1 MSREYALFLGCTIP
15 NRLPHLEVATRLT
28 LKSLDVNAKDLP
40 GFACCPDP
48 VGFSALDR
56 FTWIVLASRNLAV
69 AEEQGLD
76 ILTLCSGCFESLKTA
91 NYVLKHNGEYKHK
104 VNEALA
110 KVGKEYKGSVEVRHL
125 LQVLYEDVGP
135 KKIESTVKKPLTGIK
150 VAVHYG
156 CHVLRPSEVVQ
167 VDDPFNPTSFEG
179 IVKATGATP
188 VDYER
193 RFLCC
198 GVGVRSVDEA
208 TTNRMI
214 EEKLRYVRLSGADLL
229 CVICPFCLI
238 QYDIGQFQVNKA
250 LGTDYNIPVFYYPQ
264 LLALAQGV
272 SADELNFKFQRIKPD
287 AVLEKI
293 EKL

>member
-15 NRLPHLEVATRLT
+15 NRLPHLEVSTRMI
-28 LKSLDVNAKDLP
+28 LKNLDVDVRDLP

-69 AEEQGLD
+69 AEEAGLD
-76 ILTLCSGCFESLKTA
+76 VLTLCSGCFETLKTA
-91 NYVLKHNGEYKHK
+91 DYVLRNENGLKEK

-110 KVGKEYKGSVEVRHL
+110 KVGKEYKGTVEVRHL

-135 KKIESTVKKPLTGIK
+135 EKIESTVEKPLKGIK

-156 CHVLRPSEVVQ
+156 CHVLRPSEVLQ
-167 VDDPFNPTSFEG
+167 VDDPFNPTSFES

-188 VDYER
+188 VDYLKK
-193 RFLCC
+193 FLCC
-198 GVGVRSVDEA
+198 GVGVRSVDED

-214 EEKLRYVRLSGADLL
+214 EEKLRYVRMSGADLL

-238 QYDIGQFQVNKA
+238 QYDIGQFQINKA
-250 LGTDYNIPVFYYPQ
+250 LGTDYHIPVLYYPH

-272 SADELNFKFQRIKPD
+272 SPDELHFKFQRIKPD

>member
-15 NRLPHLEVATRLT
+15 NRLPHLEVSTRMI
-28 LKSLDVNAKDLP
+28 LKNLDVDVRDLP

-69 AEEQGLD
+69 AEEAGLD
-76 ILTLCSGCFESLKTA
+76 VLTLCSGCFETLKTA
-91 NYVLKHNGEYKHK
+91 DYVLRNENGLKEK

-110 KVGKEYKGSVEVRHL
+110 KVGKEYKGTVEVRHL

-135 KKIESTVKKPLTGIK
+135 EKIESTVEKPLKGIK

-156 CHVLRPSEVVQ
+156 CHVLRPSEVLQ
-167 VDDPFNPTSFEG
+167 VDDPFNPTSFES

-188 VDYER
+188 VDYLKK
-193 RFLCC
+193 FLCC
-198 GVGVRSVDEA
+198 GVGVRSVDED

-214 EEKLRYVRLSGADLL
+214 EEKLRYVRMSGADLL

-238 QYDIGQFQVNKA
+238 QYDIGQFQINKA
-250 LGTDYNIPVFYYPQ
+250 LGTDYHIPVLYYPH

-272 SADELNFKFQRIKPD
+272 SADELHFKFQRIKPD

>member
-1 MSREYALFLGCTIP
+1 MI
-15 NRLPHLEVATRLT
+15 
-28 LKSLDVNAKDLP
+28 LKNLDVNVRDLP
-40 GFACCPDP
+40 GFSCCPDP

-69 AEEQGLD
+69 AEEAGLD
-76 ILTLCSGCFESLKTA
+76 VLTLCSGCFETLKTA
-91 NYVLKHNGEYKHK
+91 DYVLRNENGLKEK

-110 KVGKEYKGSVEVRHL
+110 KVGKEYKGTVEVRHL

-135 KKIESTVKKPLTGIK
+135 EKIESTVEKPLKGVK

-156 CHVLRPSEVVQ
+156 CHVLRPSEVLQ
-167 VDDPFNPTSFEG
+167 VDDPFNPTSFES

-188 VDYER
+188 VDYLKK
-193 RFLCC
+193 FLCC
-198 GVGVRSVDEA
+198 GVGVRSVDEY

-214 EEKLRYVRLSGADLL
+214 EEKLRYVRMSGADLL

-238 QYDIGQFQVNKA
+238 QYDIGQFQINKA
-250 LGTDYNIPVFYYPQ
+250 LGTDYHIPVFYYPH

-272 SADELNFKFQRIKPD
+272 SADELHFKFQRIKPD
-287 AVLEKI
+287 VVLEKI

>member
-1 MSREYALFLGCTIP
+1 MSRNYALFLGCTIP
-15 NRLPHLEVATRLT
+15 NRLPHLEVATRLI

-40 GFACCPDP
+40 GFSCCPDP

-76 ILTLCSGCFESLKTA
+76 ILTLCSGCFETLKTA
-91 NYVLKHNGEYKHK
+91 NYVLKHDGEYKNK

-156 CHVLRPSEVVQ
+156 CHVLRPSEIVQ
-167 VDDPFNPTSFEG
+167 VDDPFNPTYFEG

-188 VDYER
+188 VDYEKK
-193 RFLCC
+193 FLCC

-238 QYDIGQFQVNKA
+238 QYDIGQFQINKA
-250 LGTDYNIPVFYYPQ
+250 LCTDYNIPVFYYPQ